1 MNSKLAIELFEEHQ
15 NATFY
20 TIRFEKESSEF
31 DKFLDKF
38 PPGGEFDDDVN
49 IIITWLDKIGLRG
62 ALERY
67 FRPEGKIK
75 DDVFAIPIETSRLRL
90 YIIRITDEIV
100 VLGNGGRKKT
110 KTYNEDAELDLYV
123 SQLQRIDRILKLKIK
138 RGSVRVKR
146 KHLTGELKF
155 IY

>member
-1 MNSKLAIELFEEHQ
+1 MNSKFAIELFEEHQ

-20 TIRFEKESSEF
+20 TIRFEEESSEF

-38 PPGGEFDDDVN
+38 PPDGEYDDDVN
-49 IIITWLDKIGLRG
+49 IIITWLEKIGMRG

-75 DDVFAIPIETSRLRL
+75 DDVCAIPIETNRLRL
-90 YIIRITDEIV
+90 YVIRITDEIV
-100 VLGNGGRKKT
+100 ILGNGGRKKT
-110 KTYNEDAELDLYV
+110 KTYNEDTELDMYV
-123 SQLQRIDRILKLKIK
+123 NQLQRIDRILKLKIK
-138 RGSVRVKR
+138 SGLVQVKR

>member
-20 TIRFEKESSEF
+20 TIRFEKESSE
-31 DKFLDKF
+31 
-38 PPGGEFDDDVN
+38 
-49 IIITWLDKIGLRG
+49 KIGLRG

-75 DDVFAIPIETSRLRL
+75 DDVFAIPIETNRLRL
-90 YIIRITDEIV
+90 YVIRITDEIV
-100 VLGNGGRKKT
+100 VIGNGGRKKT
-110 KTYNEDAELDLYV
+110 KTYNEDAELNLYV
-123 SQLQRIDRILKLKIK
+123 NQLQRIDNILKLKMK
-138 RGSVRVKR
+138 RGLVRVKR

-155 IY
+155 DY